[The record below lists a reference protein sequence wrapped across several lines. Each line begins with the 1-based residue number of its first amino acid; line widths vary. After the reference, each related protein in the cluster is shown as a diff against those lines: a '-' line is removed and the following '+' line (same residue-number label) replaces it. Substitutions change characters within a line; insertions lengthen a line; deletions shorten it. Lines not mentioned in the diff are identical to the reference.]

1 MVMFVYCGRMV
12 ERGLG
17 TRGLIILY
25 VVGAYV
31 SAGGQWLQAP
41 HSPVPMV
48 GASGA
53 ISAIIAAYAL
63 LFSEQKVRD
72 IGPIPGTVL
81 RVVWLAA
88 AWNGV
93 HLLIGR
99 AGLGGGLDRERVREV
114 KRTNVRVG
122 LDRRTSKKKKRTN

>member
-1 MVMFVYCGRMV
+1 MGMFGYCGRRV

-41 HSPVPMV
+41 HSPVPRV

-63 LFSEQKVRD
+63 LFSEQKGRD
-72 IGPIPGTVL
+72 IGPIPGM
-81 RVVWLAA
+81 W
-88 AWNGV
+88 
-93 HLLIGR
+93 
-99 AGLGGGLDRERVREV
+99 
-114 KRTNVRVG
+114 VRVG
-122 LDRRTSKKKKRTN
+122 SLAVAWIGARLLVGLAGVGGGPDTRT

>member
-1 MVMFVYCGRMV
+1 MILRPPRSTRTDTLFPYKPLFRSHLLLNMVMFVYCGRMV

-17 TRGLIILY
+17 TRGLIFLY

-48 GASGA
+48 GARGA

-63 LFSEQKVRD
+63 LFSAQKVRD
-72 IGPIPGTVL
+72 IGPTPALNTV
-81 RVVWLAA
+81 V
-88 AWNGV
+88 
-93 HLLIGR
+93 
-99 AGLGGGLDRERVREV
+99 
-114 KRTNVRVG
+114 
-122 LDRRTSKKKKRTN
+122 

>member
-53 ISAIIAAYAL
+53 IAANIAADAL
-63 LFSEQKVRD
+63 RFSEQEARAL
-72 IGPIPGTVL
+72 GPIPGPVV
-81 RVVWLAA
+81 RVGWQAA
-88 AWNGV
+88 AGSGGAV
-93 HLLIGR
+93 GH
-99 AGLGGGLDRERVREV
+99 GLGGG
-114 KRTNVRVG
+114 
-122 LDRRTSKKKKRTN
+122 